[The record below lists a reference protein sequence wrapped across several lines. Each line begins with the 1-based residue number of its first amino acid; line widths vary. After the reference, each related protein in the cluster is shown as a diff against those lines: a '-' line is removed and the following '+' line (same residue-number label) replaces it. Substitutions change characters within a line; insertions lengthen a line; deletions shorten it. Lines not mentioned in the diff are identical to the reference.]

1 MDLSLWQYQFRIIM
15 LGDSTVG
22 KSSLLKRYTEDAF
35 LETINQTVGVDF
47 YVHFL
52 EVEPGVRIKLQFWD
66 TAGQERFRQDDN
78 ALTSVTR
85 SYYRNSVGGL
95 LVFDLT
101 NRASFDH
108 VKDWH
113 AEVCERVQPHRVT
126 FLLLGHKS
134 DREKDEP
141 GVRAVSRE
149 EAEKLASRMGIPY
162 VEASAKTGC
171 NVQEAF
177 EALSRKIYGGLL
189 SGEVELRE
197 GWDGVKCTA
206 PQGLTLQRDG
216 AAAAAAARAADGSKR
231 EKKCCG

>member
-66 TAGQERFRQDDN
+66 TAGQERFR
-78 ALTSVTR
+78 SVTR

-108 VKDWH
+108 VRDWH
-113 AEVCERVQPHRVT
+113 AEVCERVQPHRVM

-141 GVRAVSRE
+141 GERAVSRE

-171 NVQEAF
+171 NVREAF
-177 EALSRKIYGGLL
+177 ETLSRRIYEGLR

-197 GWDGVKCTA
+197 GWDGVKCTT
-206 PQGLTLQRDG
+206 PQGVTLRRDG
-216 AAAAAAARAADGSKR
+216 AAAAAQAADGSKR